1 MTRYKLPKTKEI
13 AMTSNQSGAYGADN
27 TLVDYILGIT
37 YEIWEERK
45 IQLIKQ
51 YYGADTVV
59 YALDGITRGAAA
71 MIDGTQAMLES
82 FPDRLLLADDV
93 IWSGNQRDGYY
104 SSHRIISP
112 MTNKGPTI
120 FGPPTGRHASIMS
133 IADCVVENGVIT
145 REWLLRDNHALI
157 VQLGYDPF
165 GAAKIV
171 ARRRNKESRTWI
183 ESEIERLTDAG
194 IPEQGSGIADPSTS
208 VEEFVLQMISNN
220 LAGGDDPLAC
230 LGYAPYAVMQRSPI
244 ELYSGRDAI
253 GGHYALLRDGIQ
265 VAGITI
271 DHIAIQPTDSEGIR
285 IAVRW
290 TAVGTHSGDYLGL
303 PASDRP
309 VYLLGS
315 THWRIENNR
324 ITREWTVFDGLGVLS
339 QLMVY

>member
-1 MTRYKLPKTKEI
+1 M
-13 AMTSNQSGAYGADN
+13 
-27 TLVDYILGIT
+27 IT
-37 YEIWEERK
+37 
-45 IQLIKQ
+45 
-51 YYGADTVV
+51 
-59 YALDGITRGAAA
+59 
-71 MIDGTQAMLES
+71 
-82 FPDRLLLADDV
+82 
-93 IWSGNQRDGYY
+93 
-104 SSHRIISP
+104 
-112 MTNKGPTI
+112 
-120 FGPPTGRHASIMS
+120 
-133 IADCVVENGVIT
+133 
-145 REWLLRDNHALI
+145 
-157 VQLGYDPF
+157 
-165 GAAKIV
+165 
-171 ARRRNKESRTWI
+171 
-183 ESEIERLTDAG
+183 
-194 IPEQGSGIADPSTS
+194 
-208 VEEFVLQMISNN
+208 NN
-220 LAGGDDPLAC
+220 LAGGNDRLAS

>member
-1 MTRYKLPKTKEI
+1 
-13 AMTSNQSGAYGADN
+13 MTSNQSGAYGADN

-244 ELYSGRDAI
+244 ELYSVSYT
-253 GGHYALLRDGIQ
+253 HLR
-265 VAGITI
+265 AHET
-271 DHIAIQPTDSEGIR
+271 
-285 IAVRW
+285 
-290 TAVGTHSGDYLGL
+290 
-303 PASDRP
+303 
-309 VYLLGS
+309 
-315 THWRIENNR
+315 
-324 ITREWTVFDGLGVLS
+324 
-339 QLMVY
+339 

>member
-1 MTRYKLPKTKEI
+1 MT
-13 AMTSNQSGAYGADN
+13 AGAYTADN

-45 IQLIKQ
+45 IELINQ

-59 YALDGITRGAAA
+59 FALDGITRGAAA
-71 MIDGTQAMLES
+71 MIDGTRAMLES

-93 IWSGNQRDGYY
+93 IWSGNHEDGFY

-112 MTNKGPTI
+112 MTNQGPTI
-120 FGPPTGRHASIMS
+120 FGPATGRHASIMS

-145 REWLLRDNHALI
+145 REWLLRDNYALV
-157 VQLGYDPF
+157 VQLGYDPA

-171 ARRRNKESRTWI
+171 AMRRNKESRSWM

-194 IPEQGSGIADPSTS
+194 IPKQADGIADPSTS
-208 VEEFVLQMISNN
+208 VDEFVLQMISNN
-220 LAGGDDPLAC
+220 LVGGDDGLAS
-230 LGYAPYAVMQRSPI
+230 LGYAPYAVLERSPI

-253 GGHYALLRDGIQ
+253 GGHYALLRDAICIT
-265 VAGITI
+265 GITI
-271 DHIAIQPTDSEGIR
+271 DHVAIQPADSKGIR

-290 TAVGTHSGDYLGL
+290 TAAGSHSGDYLGVA
-303 PASDRP
+303 ASDKP

-315 THWRIENNR
+315 THWRIEDNR

-339 QLMVY
+339 QLIVY